1 MAEEIQTAEL
11 AKTQITNQGI
21 LANIGNSLEKI
32 KNSQMNLLF
41 KDQFLL

>member
-21 LANIGNSLEKI
+21 LANIGIRYFGQITFIFI
-32 KNSQMNLLF
+32 KKYLRR
-41 KDQFLL
+41 

>member
-1 MAEEIQTAEL
+1 MAEDIQTAEL

-32 KNSQMNLLF
+32 KHIF
-41 KDQFLL
+41 VDIGRRDF